1 MAPRLFITGA
11 SGYIGGQFISNV
23 IAEHLEYQI
32 VGLVRT
38 TEQGEKL
45 TSKYPSVHIAIG
57 DLGSSEVLV
66 EESKLADLV
75 IRMLLLT
82 VFYLRVTANNH
93 PEAAD
98 CDHLGAITSI
108 IQGLSL
114 GKRNGFFIQVS
125 GAASVLDIS
134 NGVGQPSPKV
144 WDDIVD
150 LDDILSFDETHIH
163 SASDKL
169 VFSEG
174 KKHGIRTAIVA
185 PPNIYGKGQGIKE
198 WSMGLPWLVE
208 LFKKRAKGFT
218 LGEGKTFVSTI
229 HVKDVAN
236 VLVYFAEQALG
247 ADGGRMEWGEKG
259 YYYAEAGENSCLEIV
274 AAITREMAEKGM
286 IKTVEL
292 DALMSEEAN
301 QLHPWATFMY
311 GSNMRIRASRLRGLG
326 WTPKQPGVFETVFEM
341 LE

>member
-23 IAEHLEYQI
+23 IAEHPEYQI

-75 IRMLLLT
+75 IQ
-82 VFYLRVTANNH
+82 
-93 PEAAD
+93 AAD

-134 NGVGQPSPKV
+134 NGVGQPSSKV

-174 KKHGIRTAIVA
+174 KKHGIRTAIVV

-218 LGEGKTFVSTI
+218 LGEGKTLVSTI

-247 ADGGRMEWGEKG
+247 ADGGKVEWGEKG
-259 YYYAEAGENSCLEIV
+259 YYYAEAGEKSCLDIV
-274 AAITREMAEKGM
+274 AAIAREMAEKGM

-292 DALMSEEAN
+292 DELTSEEAN